1 MKKNLFHM
9 LFNQCL
15 LKYAQETHQEEDP
28 RRPMRLL
35 RYQNYETLCLS
46 CFEALTA
53 CQYEFRGHLKGNL
66 KILFAADL
74 YAVIDKFLGLSGL
87 WF

>member
-1 MKKNLFHM
+1 MKNNLFHM
-9 LFNQCL
+9 HFNQCL
-15 LKYAQETHQEEDP
+15 LKYAQETQQEEDP

-53 CQYEFRGHLKGNL
+53 CQYEFRGTFKGKSKNA
-66 KILFAADL
+66 FC
-74 YAVIDKFLGLSGL
+74 S
-87 WF
+87 